1 MHLLTGARGIGRHA
15 ASAFI
20 RYYGALTTNRRLGQN
35 AAPPICADGRWRMS
49 VPRILILFL
58 MLVVA
63 VTHGVKPTFAGVV
76 FLAKSGA
83 PSCSG
88 VIGILDPP
96 HNINPTAAIDK
107 NSARFSFGNRS
118 IAAELEF
125 LCASRANLHAGY
137 MATYFLCVRAFHRQR
152 SICPENLAV
161 GLDNVRWA
169 IPVVCDKVMPFNYMI
184 MTKNCWWFVTYRGWV
199 NGYIA
204 DPQTRPMARYK
215 FSAHAV
221 YHTSCHPPQGTGERC
236 HDYTRQS
243 RDDIVVNVNGVCNA
257 CAIQAPSDEELDDKE
272 RLFVKGLIFLILLAV
287 TCAIGKRIR

>member
-1 MHLLTGARGIGRHA
+1 
-15 ASAFI
+15 
-20 RYYGALTTNRRLGQN
+20 
-35 AAPPICADGRWRMS
+35 MS

-88 VIGILDPP
+88 V
-96 HNINPTAAIDK
+96 
-107 NSARFSFGNRS
+107 
-118 IAAELEF
+118 
-125 LCASRANLHAGY
+125 
-137 MATYFLCVRAFHRQR
+137 
-152 SICPENLAV
+152 
-161 GLDNVRWA
+161 
-169 IPVVCDKVMPFNYMI
+169 
-184 MTKNCWWFVTYRGWV
+184 

-204 DPQTRPMARYK
+204 DPQTRAMARYK